1 MIDMNVPMDETTE
14 TALSQISNEI
24 ISATV
29 VFKDDKSE
37 ADVSI
42 AVGLSEHEVNDEDVF
57 YYAHNVDSLR
67 SLLKGAKDWECNASD
82 FYIISFGNGKVSWEA
97 K

>member
-14 TALSQISNEI
+14 NALSQISNEI

-42 AVGLSEHEVNDEDVF
+42 AVGLSEDEVND
-57 YYAHNVDSLR
+57 
-67 SLLKGAKDWECNASD
+67 
-82 FYIISFGNGKVSWEA
+82 
-97 K
+97 